1 MHRPA
6 SPRSLGSALILGLGL
21 GATFSVPAFADVAL
35 PAIISDHAVLQKS
48 YQTALWG
55 TASPDEKVT
64 ATLSVA
70 RGETVADSAG
80 AWRLT
85 LDLTQTGPGPHDLVV
100 AGNNRLVVSDV
111 IVGEVWVASGQSNME
126 FTLNKT
132 TEIEEAIAAPPTP
145 HIRQFLVRKNTANTP
160 RADCQGTWT
169 LASPET
175 VGNFSAVGYH
185 FARSLHQRLQVPVG
199 LIHTSWGG
207 TPVEAWTSTEALDTD
222 PELKAGRENMEAEIA
237 AHPRLKADYVTAF
250 HEWAKKYNREDA
262 PVAPATFTDQE
273 LPAAEWKPV
282 TLPGSFSAAALP
294 DAGVVWL
301 KKIIPLHGEAAK
313 GRFPLPLNLGVPEGF
328 ETVYYNGKR
337 IAAITP
343 DSCEGIGARHVYYP
357 GGSIDGDN
365 VLAVRLYT
373 PAGNAGVN
381 GELSFYATSLKGEW
395 LAKVERELPSLD
407 DAARQSYPRAPK
419 VIAAPHLRPG
429 ALYNGMIAPLV
440 ACTIRGI
447 IWYQGESND
456 GRAYQYRTAFP
467 LMISDW
473 RRRWGRDVPFYYCQL
488 TCFRDKRPAPSES
501 AWAELRESQTRALS
515 LPHTGQA
522 ILIDLGETG
531 DVHPRNKKEVGNRLG
546 LIALNKT
553 YAQPDVFSGP
563 VYKSHR
569 VEGDKIRLTFGEL
582 HGGLVAK
589 PLPPDYI
596 VSSLNK
602 EVRPLIRN
610 SPDSELEGFAIC
622 GVAGRWV
629 WANAVIEGDT
639 IIVSSPAIK
648 EPVAVRYAWADSP
661 TANLYNQAGLPA
673 GPFRTDE
680 FKSVT
685 QHRRFGF

>member
-1 MHRPA
+1 
-6 SPRSLGSALILGLGL
+6 
-21 GATFSVPAFADVAL
+21 
-35 PAIISDHAVLQKS
+35 
-48 YQTALWG
+48 
-55 TASPDEKVT
+55 
-64 ATLSVA
+64 
-70 RGETVADSAG
+70 
-80 AWRLT
+80 
-85 LDLTQTGPGPHDLVV
+85 
-100 AGNNRLVVSDV
+100 
-111 IVGEVWVASGQSNME
+111 
-126 FTLNKT
+126 
-132 TEIEEAIAAPPTP
+132 
-145 HIRQFLVRKNTANTP
+145 
-160 RADCQGTWT
+160 
-169 LASPET
+169 
-175 VGNFSAVGYH
+175 
-185 FARSLHQRLQVPVG
+185 
-199 LIHTSWGG
+199 
-207 TPVEAWTSTEALDTD
+207 
-222 PELKAGRENMEAEIA
+222 
-237 AHPRLKADYVTAF
+237 
-250 HEWAKKYNREDA
+250 
-262 PVAPATFTDQE
+262 
-273 LPAAEWKPV
+273 
-282 TLPGSFSAAALP
+282 
-294 DAGVVWL
+294 
-301 KKIIPLHGEAAK
+301 
-313 GRFPLPLNLGVPEGF
+313 
-328 ETVYYNGKR
+328 
-337 IAAITP
+337 
-343 DSCEGIGARHVYYP
+343 
-357 GGSIDGDN
+357 
-365 VLAVRLYT
+365 
-373 PAGNAGVN
+373 
-381 GELSFYATSLKGEW
+381 
-395 LAKVERELPSLD
+395 
-407 DAARQSYPRAPK
+407 
-419 VIAAPHLRPG
+419 
-429 ALYNGMIAPLV
+429 
-440 ACTIRGI
+440 
-447 IWYQGESND
+447 
-456 GRAYQYRTAFP
+456 
-467 LMISDW
+467 MISDW

-569 VEGDKIRLTFGEL
+569 VEGDRIRLTFDEL